1 MRDAYSV
8 RYNLSRREVEKTA
21 LDVSEE
27 VDAFSVGGEDM
38 AADIW
43 RTRASAWME
52 MLKVEVCVMRKS
64 VSMCFWNL
72 QQREK

>member
-1 MRDAYSV
+1 M
-8 RYNLSRREVEKTA
+8 EKVA

-38 AADIW
+38 AVDIW
-43 RTRASAWME
+43 RTRVSAWME
-52 MLKVEVCVMRKS
+52 MLKVDVCVIRKG